1 MSRKNKRWKY
11 PDWVFDE
18 LEKNGI
24 STNLF
29 YSRMF
34 RGLSIEEACKAG
46 KLTRR
51 RKGFNTL
58 DYYYMLVTDDKYEL
72 PIGVYDNIH
81 ELAKA
86 IGVKENT
93 IYVNL
98 CRNTKTLRGIGR
110 LRKVKKI
117 DC

>member
-1 MSRKNKRWKY
+1 MTKGKHRKY

-18 LEKNGI
+18 LEKNGV
-24 STNLF
+24 STNSF
-29 YSRMF
+29 YSRIF
-34 RGLSIEEACKAG
+34 RGLSIEEACKPG

-51 RKGFNTL
+51 QNGFNTL

-72 PIGVYDNIH
+72 PLGVYDNIH
-81 ELAKA
+81 ELAAA

-98 CRNTKTLRGIGR
+98 CRNTKTLKGIGR
-110 LRKVKKI
+110 LKKVKKI
-117 DC
+117 EC